1 MRISILE
8 KFNSFIKTLSGI
20 VLGLM
25 ILLVLVQVLFRYV
38 LKLPV
43 AEAEEFARFSLIW
56 AVMLGSTIAVRQKSH
71 IAVEFFVDMFPPAVQ
86 RIIRSI
92 AYFAYLA
99 FMAIL
104 VIYGWKLAIKGMT
117 QISPSTQIP
126 VGWIAM
132 SIPVS
137 GFISLFYILE
147 NFYRDVI
154 QNQANALSKGESV

>member
-1 MRISILE
+1 MRLSILE

-25 ILLVLVQVLFRYV
+25 ILLVLIQVLFRYV

-92 AYFAYLA
+92 AYVAYLA

-154 QNQANALSKGESV
+154 QTQANALSKGESA